1 MMNKYVHLLLLI
13 SASLLFVA
21 GCASS
26 EPDSPTPDNLDRPGT
41 PNYEQLILDCNTGE
55 SARSAIAAGD
65 QIEPAT
71 GCDTWEINRYERPF
85 NANSQDLYYSDLD
98 ILNAELGRDED
109 WLYFRISL
117 FEDNLETGLL
127 NGLYAIELD
136 LDIDGRGD
144 VLVLARAPSDA
155 ALSDWVQT
163 GLQFWGDIDNG
174 VGDEI
179 PLVADFPNNSD
190 GFDTLVFDGGQGEDP
205 SLAWI
210 RMSPG
215 KPAYVEIAF
224 KSSAIQFDD
233 QFKWWAWT
241 DQAQA
246 DPALADLHDTYD
258 HPEAGDPN
266 SSQSFFPSKAIYAL
280 DNTCAAIW
288 GGDQNDHV
296 DLCVN
301 DPNQGSP
308 QGDPGST
315 PSTDETPSDD
325 VTPTPTPLTATPT
338 SPDTSRTPTPPTGTL
353 TPITETLTPTITG
366 TPCVPSNLTA
376 ANSTTCTPTVTATRF
391 TGTPCVPSGNTA
403 SNANSSVTCTPTP
416 TRITGTPCAPAA
428 NATTNFNSVTCTPTP
443 TRQTATP
450 TPTVCFEVDQSST
463 NLAGPRITT
472 CTPTPTMTI
481 TPTDCIIPYAFAV
494 INCTPTPSSTPTI
507 TPTRCVIVDDTG
519 QTQDCTPTPTLTA
532 TATVCVHY
540 GTTALVICTPTP
552 SPTLCVGGTGVAAL
566 PCTPT
571 TTPTPC
577 VAIDDNGNMIP
588 CTPIPVSMAAMA
600 HPDQDYNC
608 REAPNGNARI
618 LDTLFEGESYELRG
632 RDGSNNW
639 IFLRGPNGRL
649 CWAFIGSMTFTHD
662 GEEAELA
669 DIPIDWLSI
678 ILTPSATPT
687 PSPDTSGGGSQ
698 PTVTA
703 SKVSVP
709 QCSDGVDNDGDGAI
723 DYVAP
728 STTGATKGD
737 PQCSS
742 ASDNN
747 ESK

>member
-1 MMNKYVHLLLLI
+1 MKKYIRLLLLLTAVLVI
-13 SASLLFVA
+13 VA

-26 EPDSPTPDNLDRPGT
+26 EPESPTPDNLVRPGT
-41 PNYEQLILDCNTGE
+41 PLYEQIILDCNTGE
-55 SARSAIAAGD
+55 SARSSIASGD
-65 QIEPAT
+65 QIEPAA

-85 NANSQDLYYSDLD
+85 NADSQDQYFSDLD
-98 ILNAELGRDED
+98 ILNAELGRDEN

-117 FEDNLETGLL
+117 FENNLETGRL

-190 GFDTLVFDGGQGEDP
+190 GFDTLVFDEGAGDDP

-215 KPAYVEIAF
+215 KPAYIEIAL
-224 KSSAIQFDD
+224 KSSAIQYDD
-233 QFKWWAWT
+233 QFKWWAWS

-246 DPALADLHDTYD
+246 NPALADLHDTYD

-266 SSQSFFPSKAIYAL
+266 SGQAFFPSKAIYAL

-288 GGDQNDHV
+288 GGDPNDHV

-301 DPNQGSP
+301 DSNDAPP
-308 QGDPGST
+308 QDGPDTT
-315 PSTDETPSDD
+315 PSTIETPGDN
-325 VTPTPTPLTATPT
+325 VTPTPTPTRLEG
-338 SPDTSRTPTPPTGTL
+338 SRTPTPTTGTL
-353 TPITETLTPTITG
+353 TPVTESLTPTVTDTPCVPSNRTAANSSTCTPTITATRYTG
-366 TPCVPSNLTA
+366 TPCVPSA
-376 ANSTTCTPTVTATRF
+376 
-391 TGTPCVPSGNTA
+391 NTA

-416 TRITGTPCAPAA
+416 TRITGTPCAPSS
-428 NATTNFNSVTCTPTP
+428 NATTNLNSVTCTPTP

-481 TPTDCIIPYAFAV
+481 TPTECVIPYAFAV
-494 INCTPTPSSTPTI
+494 INCTPTPTSTPTI
-507 TPTRCVIVDDTG
+507 TPTRCIIVDDSG
-519 QTQDCTPTPTLTA
+519 QTHDCTPTPTLTA

-540 GTTALVICTPTP
+540 GTTALIICTPTA
-552 SPTLCVGGTGVAAL
+552 SPTLCVGGTGVAAV

-571 TTPTPC
+571 PTPTPC
-577 VAIDDNGNMIP
+577 VTIDDNGNMIP
-588 CTPIPVSMAAMA
+588 CTPTPVSMAAMA

-662 GEEAELA
+662 GEEADLA
-669 DIPIDWLSI
+669 DIPVDWLSI
-678 ILTPSATPT
+678 ILTPSVT
-687 PSPDTSGGGSQ
+687 PSPTQASNQGNN
-698 PTVTA
+698 PTQASNPTA
-703 SKVSVP
+703 TNPLP
-709 QCSDGVDNDGDGAI
+709 QCSDGLDNDGDGAT

-728 STTGATKGD
+728 STAGASSGD
-737 PQCSS
+737 PQCSGPN
-742 ASDNN
+742 DND